1 MSTTTGTFMVMA
13 SAAMWGLS
21 GVCGQFLFENYHPD
35 PVWLIAV
42 RQVAAGF
49 LFLLYM
55 IIKGEPLLAL
65 WQSGKK
71 NIVEMLWFTLG
82 LLGAQFLYYY
92 TISVANAPTSTIL
105 QYQAPVF
112 IILWQ
117 AFVRRHMPEG
127 RELLGVVLA
136 MTGVFLISSHG
147 DPAHLVISPI
157 ALLSGELSAI
167 ALCIYMI
174 APATILKQFSTMLIM
189 GWGQLISSLFLL
201 PFCNILD
208 SGISTWTPAAAGGLA
223 FIILGGTIIPFTLFL
238 AGVKIV
244 GPTKASLISCFEPLA
259 TILFTVLFLGTVLL
273 PVDYAGMACIMVTVV
288 MLTVKNR
295 T

>member
-55 IIKGEPLLAL
+55 IIKGEPLFAL
-65 WQSGKK
+65 WQSGRQ

-136 MTGVFLISSHG
+136 MTGVFLISTHG

-208 SGISTWTPAAAGGLA
+208 SGISTWTPAAAGGVA

>member
-136 MTGVFLISSHG
+136 MTGVFLISTHG